1 MFGQFEP
8 SVTMDKLRKALSGRD
23 NSDDQDEER
32 GNIITQVIDTNSLSW
47 STRVK
52 GFAICFI
59 TGFIFSIV
67 GSALLFLPNG
77 FTLFAVFYTFGNIL
91 ALSSTC
97 FLMGPVNQCKKM
109 FAKTRVIATIV
120 MIAALIMTLIAA
132 FVLHKK
138 ALALLMVLIQFLAM
152 TWYSLSYIPYA
163 RDAAKKCFASC
174 VE

>member
-1 MFGQFEP
+1 
-8 SVTMDKLRKALSGRD
+8 MDKLRKALSGRD
-23 NSDDQDEER
+23 NSEEQEEER
-32 GNIITQVIDTNSLSW
+32 GNIITQVIDSNSLSW

-59 TGFIFSIV
+59 LGFLFSLL
-67 GSALLFLPNG
+67 GSALFFLPKG
-77 FTLFAVFYTFGNIL
+77 TILFAIFYTLGNVM

-109 FAKTRVIATIV
+109 FAKTRIIATIIMFV
-120 MIAALIMTLIAA
+120 ALIMTLIAA
-132 FVLHKK
+132 FVVHKK
-138 ALALLMVLIQFLAM
+138 ALALLMVIIQFLAM

-174 VE
+174 VDV